1 MKVLHRG
8 FTHGV
13 LSCLF
18 LLAGCAAWSS
28 APQFSQPYFMVETE
42 EARSLRALA
51 KEQDELALKCA
62 EQNSCDYLYFMR
74 ALMGLYESRD
84 IALKYFEKVIAVAP
98 QTQLASSSRLW
109 IDLLEH
115 HAAPVRQPWFQS
127 VMAAPAISE
136 SHAILAQASD
146 LLVRDLLMG
155 LMRDMF
161 DKKMTIQQLRAMK
174 EVDSQSLEHLQR
186 DLAERERKMDGNNSK
201 MDGSNSKMD
210 GSTSKKETSKGSAD
224 TGIVVSLQKQ
234 LMDREKKIEEL
245 TSQLEA
251 LKRIDQETRDKVRPI
266 HPPST
271 VLPHPTAP
279 ELTTP

>member
-1 MKVLHRG
+1 MKVLHKG
-8 FTHGV
+8 FTQGV
-13 LSCLF
+13 LFCLF

-28 APQFSQPYFMVETE
+28 APQFSQPYFIVETE
-42 EARSLRALA
+42 EAKSLRALA
-51 KEQDELALKCA
+51 KEQEELALKCA
-62 EQNSCDYLYFMR
+62 EQHSCDYVYFMR

-84 IALKYFEKVIAVAP
+84 IALKYFAKVIAVAP
-98 QTQLASSSRLW
+98 KSQLASSSRLW

-115 HAAPVRQPWFQS
+115 HTAPVRQPWLQS

-174 EVDSQSLEHLQR
+174 EADSQSLENLQR
-186 DLAERERKMDGNNSK
+186 DLAERERKMDGN
-201 MDGSNSKMD
+201 
-210 GSTSKKETSKGSAD
+210 TSKKETPKGSAD